1 MSSERMW
8 HSSLLC
14 HYVFI
19 FLLIRDHSS
28 YKYSR
33 TSTVNLSLGNIADV
47 YLISSVLWVRVR
59 CTSAENGIDLFSR
72 DTPPGIFYS
81 ITFPFPNAGE
91 AIFKQMGNRIKDC
104 LQRKNKG
111 SGNGLMWAHCREVG
125 AGVQVGKNCNQRRY
139 GEMK

>member
-14 HYVFI
+14 HYVFMHPCCCI
-19 FLLIRDHSS
+19 AGEKHLTLSVFGSILLIRDHSS

-47 YLISSVLWVRVR
+47 YLISSVLWVRVG
-59 CTSAENGIDLFSR
+59 CTSAQNGIGLFSR
-72 DTPPGIFYS
+72 DTPQGIFYS

-91 AIFKQMGNRIKDC
+91 AIFKQMGNQD
-104 LQRKNKG
+104 
-111 SGNGLMWAHCREVG
+111 
-125 AGVQVGKNCNQRRY
+125 
-139 GEMK
+139 